1 MTVEPDVRARRQFF
15 EQARKL
21 TPYVAAEHEGAVFV
35 VPTDADDRFFVKQ
48 RRKDLRLLG
57 QAVAT
62 AREHGASPGST
73 FVDVGAHIGT
83 TTVSALAHH
92 GFERG
97 VAIEPDPDNLRLL
110 RANVALNGL
119 DERATVVAAA
129 VSDAP
134 GTASFTRRDPET
146 GPAYWSKGRI
156 AEASAPNAVEV
167 EVVTLDR
174 LAEQGIVDPADAGL
188 LWLDCQKHEL
198 PALRA
203 GGQFLERRVPVV
215 FALRAQ
221 EISADSPYLELLAG
235 YERFVD
241 LRRDRQAG
249 RQGTWQPVFE
259 TLPEIFERRSES
271 KALTDVL
278 AL

>member
-15 EQARKL
+15 EQAREL
-21 TPYVAAEHEGAVFV
+21 TPYVAAKYKGAVFV

-134 GTASFTRRDPET
+134 GTASFTRRDPDS

-167 EVVTLDR
+167 EVVTLDQSR
-174 LAEQGIVDPADAGL
+174 
-188 LWLDCQKHEL
+188 
-198 PALRA
+198 RA
-203 GGQFLERRVPVV
+203 GDSSTRPARASSGSTARSTSCRRCGRP
-215 FALRAQ
+215 RASSN
-221 EISADSPYLELLAG
+221 SASRSSSRSAPRRSPRTARTSSCSQG
-235 YERFVD
+235 TSASSTSAATAKP
-241 LRRDRQAG
+241 AG
-249 RQGTWQPVFE
+249 RGRGSPCSRRC
-259 TLPEIFERRSES
+259 RRSS
-271 KALTDVL
+271 SGARSRRR
-278 AL
+278 

>member
-1 MTVEPDVRARRQFF
+1 VSLEPDVKARQKFF
-15 EQARKL
+15 EQAREL
-21 TPYVAAEHEGAVFV
+21 TPYVAAEYQGAVFV
-35 VPTDADDRFFVKQ
+35 VPTNADDRFFVKR

-62 AREHGASPGST
+62 VREHSSVTGRT

-97 VAIEPDPDNLRLL
+97 VAIEPDPDNVRLL

-119 DERATVVAAA
+119 DVRATVVAAA

-134 GTASFTRRDPET
+134 GTASFTRRDPES

-156 AEASAPNAVEV
+156 AEAPAPNAVEV

-174 LAEQGIVDPADAGL
+174 LAEQGIVDTDDAGL

-203 GGQFLERRVPVV
+203 AGSLLERRVPVV

-221 EISADSPYLELLAG
+221 EISAESPYLELLGG

-241 LRRDRQAG
+241 LRRDRDAG
-249 RQGTWQPVFE
+249 REGTWQPVFE
-259 TLPEIFERRSES
+259 TLPEVFERRSAT

>member
-1 MTVEPDVRARRQFF
+1 MTVEPDVRARQQFF
-15 EQARKL
+15 EQAKEL
-21 TPYVAAEHEGAVFV
+21 TRYVAAEYQGAVFL
-35 VPTDADDRFFVKQ
+35 VPTNADDRFFVRQ

-62 AREHGASPGST
+62 VREHSSVTGKT
-73 FVDVGAHIGT
+73 FVDVGAHVGT
-83 TTVSALAHH
+83 STVSALAHH
-92 GFERG
+92 GFGRG

-129 VSDAP
+129 ISDAP
-134 GTASFTRRDPET
+134 GTASFTRRDPDT

-156 AEASAPNAVEV
+156 AEASAANAVEV

-174 LAEQGIVDPADAGL
+174 LAEQGLVDPADAGL

-203 GGQFLERRVPVV
+203 AGRLLEQRVPVV

-249 RQGTWQPVFE
+249 RQGTWQPAFE
-259 TLPEIFERRSES
+259 TLPAIFERRSKS

>member
-1 MTVEPDVRARRQFF
+1 VSVEPEVKARQRFF
-15 EQARKL
+15 EQAREL
-21 TPYVAAEHEGAVFV
+21 TPYVAAEYQGAVFV
-35 VPTDADDRFFVKQ
+35 VPTNADDRFFVKR
-48 RRKDLRLLG
+48 RRKDLRLLR

-62 AREHGASPGST
+62 AREHGASTGST

-119 DERATVVAAA
+119 DDRVTVVGAA
-129 VSDAP
+129 VSDSP

-156 AEASAPNAVEV
+156 AEASAPNAVDV
-167 EVVTLDR
+167 AVVTLDS
-174 LAEQGIVDPADAGL
+174 LADQGAADPAEAGL
-188 LWLDCQKHEL
+188 LWLDSQKHEL

-203 GGQFLERRVPVV
+203 SGRFLERRVPIV

-241 LRRDRQAG
+241 LRRDRDAG
-249 RQGTWQPVFE
+249 RQGTWQPTFE
-259 TLPEIFERRSES
+259 TLPEIFERRSAS